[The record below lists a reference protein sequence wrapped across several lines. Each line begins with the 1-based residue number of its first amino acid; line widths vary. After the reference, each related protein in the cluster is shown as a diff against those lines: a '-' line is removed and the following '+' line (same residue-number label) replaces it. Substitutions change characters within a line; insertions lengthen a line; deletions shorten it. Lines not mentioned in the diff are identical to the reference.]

1 MVNLF
6 AKFNYEYLLTCL
18 FTSKLLQVNSVTLQ
32 SQKSFFSGFSF
43 RTTVFIGMVL
53 YKTISLQMFLKSRCI
68 QQYFP

>member
-32 SQKSFFSGFSF
+32 SQKSFF
-43 RTTVFIGMVL
+43 
-53 YKTISLQMFLKSRCI
+53 
-68 QQYFP
+68 

>member
-32 SQKSFFSGFSF
+32 SQNRFFQ
-43 RTTVFIGMVL
+43 VFQL
-53 YKTISLQMFLKSRCI
+53 EQLSL
-68 QQYFP
+68 